1 MPEYSFQSTTTK
13 INYFTNNSESKEI
26 LFLIH
31 GWTGGW
37 ELWKPVI
44 DNFDKYKIYAID
56 LPGHN
61 KSGWL
66 KEYNLDEYCKP
77 ILEFIISLGKENIY
91 LAGNSLGASISL
103 QIASKLSIITHL
115 LLEEPPWFSKEKGMI
130 LNNPN
135 SDELI
140 MNQQLKYKNGNNFI
154 SEHKPKWRTVID
166 AIQSYQIFDPEI
178 FKINPFQG
186 AIRAAYAFHH
196 DIKIWQ
202 NAGDQFDWVWQDA
215 PEISKSVEAKTVM
228 IGGNINKGGLMR
240 KDIADEVSKNINNSE
255 VLIFDT
261 GHNLRYEMPDE
272 FNKILA
278 KLIS

>member
-1 MPEYSFQSTTTK
+1 MPEYSFQSTNTNL
-13 INYFTNNSESKEI
+13 NYFTNNSDSKEI

-37 ELWKPVI
+37 EVWKSVI
-44 DNFDKYKIYAID
+44 DNFNNYKIYAVD

-66 KEYNLDEYCKP
+66 PDYNLNEYYRP
-77 ILEFIISLGKENIY
+77 ILEFIISLGNKDIY
-91 LAGNSLGASISL
+91 LAGHSLGASISL
-103 QIASKLSIITHL
+103 QLAAELSNITHL
-115 LLEEPPWFSKEKGMI
+115 LLEEPPWFTKEKGKI
-130 LNNPN
+130 LNNPD

-140 MNQQLKYKNGNNFI
+140 MNQQLKYKNGSNFI

-178 FKINPFQG
+178 FKIDPFKG
-186 AIRAAYAFHH
+186 AVRAAFAFHH
-196 DIKIWQ
+196 DIKIWK
-202 NAGDQFDWVWQDA
+202 NAGDQFDWVWHDA
-215 PEISKSVEAKTVM
+215 PMISKSVKAKTVL

-255 VLIFDT
+255 VHVYDT
-261 GHNLRYEMPDE
+261 GHDFRSEMPGE

-278 KLIS
+278 KLIN